1 MGTSDDPLKA
11 RWDAI
16 LLRPNKAETV
26 VFGCQ
31 YPGHEIVWSDY
42 VMQNVSISFPHRRG
56 ITVSSET
63 NLSFEREKHVFHE
76 CFMTESKGVWVDS

>member
-16 LLRPNKAETV
+16 LLRPNKAETI

-31 YPGHEIVWSDY
+31 GHEIVWSDY
-42 VMQNVSISFPHRRG
+42 VMQNVNVSFPHRRS
-56 ITVSSET
+56 ITVSLEN
-63 NLSFEREKHVFHE
+63 NLSLGKEKRVFHE
-76 CFMTESKGVWVDS
+76 CFMPESKGAGVDC